1 MTTSTKYYFVAIL
14 FFILTLYSLT
24 CAKKSWAGEGVSI
37 KTDSVPA
44 KKYVVVF
51 DINDVYGRGNKL
63 DSATLILQY
72 VGKTQSVDQAD
83 QIKEY
88 YLEVMRRFLSLGK
101 IDSVVVGNKP
111 DSTIKSHKNK

>member
-1 MTTSTKYYFVAIL
+1 MTTSTKYYSIAI
-14 FFILTLYSLT
+14 ITLVFL
-24 CAKKSWAGEGVSI
+24 CISWSKFPNPKHEVRSVSI

-72 VGKTQSVDQAD
+72 VGKTQTVDQAD

-88 YLEVMRRFLSLGK
+88 YIEVMRRFLSLGK
-101 IDSVVVGNKP
+101 VDSVVVDKP
-111 DSTIKSHKNK
+111 DSTIKSRKNK